1 MKDLNSAKIKDKP
14 TSGKI
19 QRLILACCS
28 GEGRGANFSIT
39 GTNTIKAIN
48 KKASIV
54 RRFPMAHS
62 SEKQFEPPRSKLV
75 CIERRGAD

>member
-19 QRLILACCS
+19 QRLILACCF

-54 RRFPMAHS
+54 RRFPMGQC

-75 CIERRGAD
+75 CIDRRGAD